1 MATIHTAAGRRAARW
16 LTAACLL
23 AAAALP
29 ARGAGNDP
37 PPASIMLKYKPSQP
51 DVVYTIPKAEEEA
64 NLKVEFYK
72 SPAGGT
78 GWILRDAAG
87 KPLRLFF
94 NSSPSAT
101 HKYPDTWSYYKDG
114 VEVYREVEGES
125 KNYLGK
131 PDQFRWLNSAGS
143 KWGVDE
149 AKEGK
154 IKSWKAISPEEVSQE
169 VLQALAAK
177 DAARFQ
183 ALLLTEVELKALG
196 LPDDQANRIREQL
209 KGAAAKFQKTA
220 GELPK
225 FGPKATWV
233 HLETSAPECVAADP
247 TGTPHADVLK
257 HANAAVLYESNGAG
271 DYVQL
276 GELIQVGA
284 AWRLT
289 DGPRPGGA
297 PEPADAAKGGGLEV
311 PGNPE
316 AMKLIEELTEL
327 DKHTPDGVAG
337 GPNPALAK
345 HHLAR
350 VEILEKIAAKLKPE
364 EREPWVKQQADSLS
378 TAAQCSPANETAA
391 YTRLAKLAEALAKA
405 QPGSNVAAYAAYR
418 EMLAD
423 NTAKILSG
431 KPYKEAQ
438 EAWRDRLTK
447 YMEAYPK
454 SDDAPEALLQ
464 LGMVCEFLDKDAEAK
479 NWYALLKKN
488 FADKPQ
494 AAKAAGAVVRLELEG
509 KPLTLAGP
517 TLQDPNT
524 VFDVQQLHGK
534 VVIVYYWASWN
545 SLAAGD
551 FNKLKA
557 ILDGNKGVELV
568 CVNVDGAAKDA
579 KDFLSRTPAPGVQ
592 LYSAGGL
599 EGKLA
604 TDFGVM
610 GLPNLF
616 LVNKEGKVVSRNV
629 QINNLDDEV
638 KKLLK

>member
-1 MATIHTAAGRRAARW
+1 MATTHTAALGRGPRW
-16 LTAACLL
+16 LLAGCLL

-37 PPASIMLKYKPSQP
+37 PPVSVMLKYKPAQEG
-51 DVVYTIPKAEEEA
+51 VVYTIPKPEEEA
-64 NLKVEFYK
+64 GLKVEFVK
-72 SPAGGT
+72 LAGGGT
-78 GWILRDAAG
+78 GWVLRDAAG
-87 KPLRLFF
+87 KPLRLFA

-101 HKYPDTWSYYKDG
+101 HKSPDTWCYYKDG
-114 VEVYREVEGES
+114 VEVYREVEGET

-131 PDQFRWLNSAGS
+131 PDQFRWLNAAGS

-169 VLQALAAK
+169 ALQALAAK

-183 ALLLTEVELKALG
+183 ALLLTEAELKALD
-196 LPDDQANRIREQL
+196 LPADQAAHIREQL

-220 GELPK
+220 AELPK
-225 FGPKATWV
+225 FGPKVAWV
-233 HLETSAPECVAADP
+233 HLETSAPECAAADP
-247 TGTPHADVLK
+247 AGPAHADVLK
-257 HANAAVLYESNGAG
+257 HAGAAVLYESNGAS

-284 AWRLT
+284 AWRLV
-289 DGPRPGGA
+289 DGPRPGGVA
-297 PEPADAAKGGGLEV
+297 EPADAAKGGLEV

-327 DKHTPDGVAG
+327 DKHTPDGAAG

-350 VEILEKIAAKLKPE
+350 VDLLEKIAAKLKAE
-364 EREPWVKQQADSLS
+364 EREPWVRQQADSLS
-378 TAAQCSPANETAA
+378 TAAQCSPANDTAA
-391 YTRLAKLAEALAKA
+391 YARLAKLAEALAKA
-405 QPGSNVAAYAAYR
+405 QAGSSVAAYAAFR
-418 EMLAD
+418 EMQAD
-423 NTAKILSG
+423 YTGKLLSG
-431 KPYKEAQ
+431 KPYKEVQ
-438 EAWRDRLTK
+438 EGWHDRLSK
-447 YMEAYPK
+447 FVDAYPK
-454 SDDAPEALLQ
+454 SDDTPEALLQ
-464 LGMVCEFLDKDAEAK
+464 LGIVCEFLDKDAEAK
-479 NWYALLKKN
+479 NWYALVKKN

-494 AAKAAGAVVRLELEG
+494 AVKATGCITRLELDG

-524 VFDVQQLHGK
+524 IYDVQQLHGK

-545 SLAAGD
+545 SQSAGD

-568 CVNVDGAAKDA
+568 CVNVDGTAKEAKDYLA
-579 KDFLSRTPAPGVQ
+579 RTPAPGVQ
-592 LYSAGGL
+592 LYAAGGL

-610 GLPNLF
+610 GLPNIF
-616 LVNKEGKVVSRNV
+616 LTNKDGKVVSRNV